1 VWEKNLASA
10 QFMPLIP
17 RYVEMEDQVPP
28 LLAPAIRN
36 EVTTQGALTDAE
48 TLVNNLLAQ

>member
-1 VWEKNLASA
+1 
-10 QFMPLIP
+10 MPLIP
-17 RYVEMEDQVPP
+17 RYVEMEDQMPP

-36 EVTTQGALTDAE
+36 EVSPQGALTDAE